1 VKRTIITKKAH
12 VSHTGQVN
20 FTTTEEL
27 LQCDPV
33 MAGMFTINS
42 YPAYVLFDSGASH
55 SFMSQSFI
63 EKHDISLLAMPFAF
77 KISTVGGLLCVNT
90 RTDTVKLELAT
101 HI

>member
-1 VKRTIITKKAH
+1 
-12 VSHTGQVN
+12 VSHTRQVN
-20 FTTTEEL
+20 FTTAEEL

-42 YPAYVLFDSGASH
+42 HPAYVLFDSGASH

-77 KISTVGGLLCVNT
+77 KISTAGGLLCVRAPT
-90 RTDTVKLELAT
+90 MCQKR
-101 HI
+101 

>member
-1 VKRTIITKKAH
+1 VKRTIVTKKTP

-20 FTTTEEL
+20 FTTAEEL

-42 YPAYVLFDSGASH
+42 HPAYVLFDSGASH

-77 KISTVGGLLCVNT
+77 KISTAGGIIMC
-90 RTDTVKLELAT
+90 
-101 HI
+101 